1 MEYIKG
7 VLIIND
13 YCNGFINSDN
23 KRIYITKNNLGNA
36 FHGENVEVE
45 YYEEETIYHG
55 KVINYSLINKI
66 FVGYVCDNSSKN
78 TVLIYVHELTSKNL
92 IIIKNIYLTKKR
104 WVKVIITSES
114 NNILTGYILEII
126 DQDLDNIIEKKFN
139 IISEEYINYK
149 SIEPP
154 DIYKD
159 QTMLDTFTINET
171 NSFDCENAFS
181 IQVLNNKAYIYFHIS
196 DVTYYI
202 NPECPEFHNIIKKGC
217 TYYGNNKKWSMIPLN
232 YSDNICSIIPYKKSY
247 VLTNSF
253 IYDIILEKLEYNG
266 WFYSIVQSK
275 NKYNYDY
282 INTNLNNPIFN
293 LLYKCSLLIKNEIND
308 IIVPNRNQKP
318 NISETILHYW
328 KIMVNKMI
336 SSKIDNIIYVNNPIP
351 KIHKF
356 NSIKNYATSK
366 NINLNMNIKKRDE
379 LINFLNE
386 NINKSENENN
396 LLKYITQSLLEKCY
410 YSIDNDSYHYQLDM
424 SSYGE
429 FTSPINKASDLLN
442 HAILK
447 GFSINILDYIEYIND
462 SEFKK
467 DIIEKFILINS
478 YENIKLGHIFDSTII
493 ELNNN
498 RIIIYIEELY
508 SKYTI
513 DISQLS
519 CEKLIYS
526 HLKNSFKNSSNEY
539 KLFDN
544 LKVIVKNMA
553 FDNIDFDIYSIQ

>member
-1 MEYIKG
+1 MEYTKG

-13 YCNGFINSDN
+13 YGNGFINSDN
-23 KRIYITKNNLGNA
+23 KRIYITKNDLGNA
-36 FHGENVEVE
+36 FHGENIEVE

-66 FVGYVCDNSSKN
+66 FVGYVYDDSSKN
-78 TVLIYVHELTSKNL
+78 TVLIYVYELTSKNL
-92 IIIKNIYLTKKR
+92 IIIKNIYLTKKT

-126 DQDLDNIIEKKFN
+126 DQDLNNIIEKKFN
-139 IISEEYINYK
+139 IISKEYINYEF
-149 SIEPP
+149 IEPLN
-154 DIYKD
+154 IYKD

-202 NPECPEFHNIIKKGC
+202 NPECPDFHNIIKKGC
-217 TYYGNNKKWSMIPLN
+217 TYYSNNKKWNMLPLN

-253 IYDIILEKLEYNG
+253 IYDLISEKLEYNG

-282 INTNLNNPIFN
+282 INSNYNNPIFN
-293 LLYKCSLLIKNEIND
+293 LLYKSSLLIKDEIND
-308 IIVPNRNQKP
+308 IIVINRNLNP

-328 KIMVNKMI
+328 KIKVNQMI

-356 NSIKNYATSK
+356 NSIKNYAKSK
-366 NINLNMNIKKRDE
+366 NINLNINIKKRNE
-379 LINFLNE
+379 LINFVKD
-386 NINKSENENN
+386 NKNKNN
-396 LLKYITQSLLEKCY
+396 LLKYIIKSLLEKNY
-410 YSIDNDSYHYQLDM
+410 YSIDKDSYYYQLDM
-424 SSYGE
+424 SAYGE

-442 HAILK
+442 HVILK
-447 GFSINILDYIEYIND
+447 GVYINISDYIEYIND

-478 YENIKLGHIFDSTII
+478 YENIKLGQIFDSTII
-493 ELNNN
+493 ELNVNK
-498 RIIIYIEELY
+498 ITIYIDELD

-513 DISQLS
+513 DVLQLS
-519 CEKLIYS
+519 CQKLIYS
-526 HLKNSFKNSSNEY
+526 HLTNSFKNSYNEY

-544 LKVIVKNMA
+544 LKVIVKNID
-553 FDNIDFDIYSIQ
+553 FDNIEFDIYSIQ

>member
-1 MEYIKG
+1 MEYTKG

-45 YYEEETIYHG
+45 YYEEENIYHG
-55 KVINYSLINKI
+55 KIINYSLINKI
-66 FVGYVCDNSSKN
+66 FVGYVYDDSSYDSI
-78 TVLIYVHELTSKNL
+78 LIYIHELTSKNL
-92 IIIKNIYLTKKR
+92 IIVKNIYLTKKR
-104 WVKVIITSES
+104 WVKVIITSEK
-114 NNILTGYILEII
+114 NNTLNGYILEII
-126 DQDLDNIIEKKFN
+126 DENLDNIIEKKFN
-139 IISEEYINYK
+139 IISKEYINYK
-149 SIEPP
+149 FIEPQN
-154 DIYKD
+154 IYKD

-181 IQVLNNKAYIYFHIS
+181 IKLLNNKAYIYFHIS

-202 NPECPEFHNIIKKGC
+202 NPNCQDFHNIIKKGC
-217 TYYGNNKKWSMIPLN
+217 TYYGINKKWSMLPLN

-282 INTNLNNPIFN
+282 INNNLNNQKFD
-293 LLYKCSLLIKNEIND
+293 LLYKSSLLIKNEIND
-308 IIVPNRNQKP
+308 IIVRNRNP
-318 NISETILHYW
+318 NISENILHYW

-336 SSKIDNIIYVNNPIP
+336 SSKIDNIIYINNPIP

-356 NSIKNYATSK
+356 NIIKNYATSK
-366 NINLNMNIKKRDE
+366 NINLYIKQRDE

-386 NINKSENENN
+386 NINKSESN
-396 LLKYITQSLLEKCY
+396 LLKYIIKSLLEKSY
-410 YSIDNDSYHYQLDM
+410 YSMDKDTYHYQLDM
-424 SSYGE
+424 SAYGE

-447 GFSINILDYIEYIND
+447 GFSINISNYIEYIND

-478 YENIKLGHIFDSTII
+478 YENIKLGQIFDSIII
-493 ELNNN
+493 ELNINK
-498 RIIIYIEELY
+498 ITIYIEELD
-508 SKYTI
+508 SKYSI
-513 DISQLS
+513 DILQLS
-519 CEKLIYS
+519 CQKLIYS
-526 HLKNSFKNSSNEY
+526 HLTNSFKNSYNEY
-539 KLFDN
+539 KLFNN
-544 LKVIVKNMA
+544 LKVIVKNID
-553 FDNIDFDIYSIQ
+553 FDNIEFDIYSSQ

>member
-1 MEYIKG
+1 MEYTKG

-23 KRIYITKNNLGNA
+23 KRIYITKNNLNNA

-45 YYEEETIYHG
+45 YYEEEIIYHG

-66 FVGYVCDNSSKN
+66 FVGYVYDDSLED

-92 IIIKNIYLTKKR
+92 IIIKNIYLTKKT
-104 WVKVIITSES
+104 WVKVIITSEK
-114 NNILTGYILEII
+114 NNILTGYILEVI
-126 DQDLDNIIEKKFN
+126 DENLDNILEKKFN
-139 IISEEYINYK
+139 IISKEYINYEF
-149 SIEPP
+149 IEPLN
-154 DIYKD
+154 IYKD

-202 NPECPEFHNIIKKGC
+202 NPNCPDFHNIIKKGC
-217 TYYGNNKKWSMIPLN
+217 TYYSNNKKWNMLPLN

-275 NKYNYDY
+275 KKYNYDY
-282 INTNLNNPIFN
+282 INSNYNNPVFD
-293 LLYKCSLLIKNEIND
+293 LLYKSSLLIKDEIND
-308 IIVPNRNQKP
+308 IIVININPKPTP

-328 KIMVNKMI
+328 KIKVNQVI
-336 SSKIDNIIYVNNPIP
+336 SSKINNIIYVNNPIP
-351 KIHKF
+351 KVHKF
-356 NSIKNYATSK
+356 INIKNYAKSK
-366 NINLNMNIKKRDE
+366 NINLNINKRTE

-386 NINKSENENN
+386 NKNN
-396 LLKYITQSLLEKCY
+396 LLKYITQSLLEKSY
-410 YSIDNDSYHYQLDM
+410 YSINKNSYHYQLDM
-424 SSYGE
+424 SAYGE
-429 FTSPINKASDLLN
+429 WTSPINKASDLLN
-442 HAILK
+442 HCILK
-447 GFSINILDYIEYIND
+447 GFTIDILDYIEYIND

-467 DIIEKFILINS
+467 DIIEKFILINN
-478 YENIKLGHIFDSTII
+478 YENVKLGQIFDSTII
-493 ELNNN
+493 ELNVNK
-498 RIIIYIEELY
+498 ITIYIEEFY

-513 DISQLS
+513 DILQLS
-519 CEKLIYS
+519 SQKLIYS
-526 HLKNSFKNSSNEY
+526 HLTNSYNEY

-544 LKVIVKNMA
+544 LKVIVKNIV
-553 FDNIDFDIYSIQ
+553 FDNIEFDIYSIQ

>member
-1 MEYIKG
+1 MEYTKG
-7 VLIIND
+7 VLIINE

-45 YYEEETIYHG
+45 YYEEENIYHG

-66 FVGYVCDNSSKN
+66 FVGYVYDDSLYDS
-78 TVLIYVHELTSKNL
+78 TLIYVHELTSKNL
-92 IIIKNIYLTKKR
+92 IIIKNIYLNKKT
-104 WVKVIITSES
+104 WVKVIITSEK

-126 DQDLDNIIEKKFN
+126 DNNLDNIIEKKFN

-149 SIEPP
+149 SIEPLN
-154 DIYKD
+154 IYKD
-159 QTMLDTFTINET
+159 QTMFDTFTINET

-202 NPECPEFHNIIKKGC
+202 NPKCQEFHNIIKKGC
-217 TYYGNNKKWSMIPLN
+217 TYYGNNKKWSMLPLN

-253 IYDIILEKLEYNG
+253 IYDITLQKLEYNG

-282 INTNLNNPIFN
+282 INTNFNNPVFN

-308 IIVPNRNQKP
+308 IIVRNPNS

-328 KIMVNKMI
+328 KIKVNKLM
-336 SSKIDNIIYVNNPIP
+336 SSKIDNIIYLNNPIP
-351 KIHKF
+351 KSHKF
-356 NSIKNYATSK
+356 NIIKNYATSK
-366 NINLNMNIKKRDE
+366 NINLYINIKKRDE

-386 NINKSENENN
+386 NINESERENN
-396 LLKYITQSLLEKCY
+396 LLKYITKLLLEQCY
-410 YSIDNDSYHYQLDM
+410 YSIDKDSYHYQLDI
-424 SSYGE
+424 SDYAE

-442 HAILK
+442 HCILK
-447 GFSINILDYIEYIND
+447 GFPINISNYIKYINE

-467 DIIEKFILINS
+467 DIIQKFIFINN
-478 YENIKLGHIFDSTII
+478 YENIKLGQTFSSTII

-498 RIIIYIEELY
+498 RITFYIEELD
-508 SKYTI
+508 SKYSI
-513 DISQLS
+513 DILSLSCQKLVYSQLTNS
-519 CEKLIYS
+519 
-526 HLKNSFKNSSNEY
+526 LKNSYNEY

-544 LKVIVKNMA
+544 LKVIIKNIV
-553 FDNIDFDIYSIQ
+553 FDNIEFDIYSI

>member
-1 MEYIKG
+1 MEYTKG
-7 VLIIND
+7 VLIINE
-13 YCNGFINSDN
+13 YSNGFINSNN

-45 YYEEETIYHG
+45 YYEEEMIYHG

-66 FVGYVCDNSSKN
+66 FVGYVYDDSLED

-92 IIIKNIYLTKKR
+92 IIIKNIYLTKKT
-104 WVKVIITSES
+104 WVKVIITSEK
-114 NNILTGYILEII
+114 NNILTGYILEVI
-126 DQDLDNIIEKKFN
+126 DENLDNILEKKFN
-139 IISEEYINYK
+139 IISKEYINYEF
-149 SIEPP
+149 IEPLN
-154 DIYKD
+154 IYKD

-202 NPECPEFHNIIKKGC
+202 NPECPDFHNIIKKGC

-275 NKYNYDY
+275 KKYNYDY
-282 INTNLNNPIFN
+282 INSNYNNPVFD
-293 LLYKCSLLIKNEIND
+293 LLYKSSLLIKDEIND
-308 IIVPNRNQKP
+308 IIVININPKPTP

-328 KIMVNKMI
+328 KIKVNQIM
-336 SSKIDNIIYVNNPIP
+336 SSKINNIIYVNNPIP

-356 NSIKNYATSK
+356 SNIKNYAKSK
-366 NINLNMNIKKRDE
+366 NINLNINKRTE

-386 NINKSENENN
+386 NINN
-396 LLKYITQSLLEKCY
+396 LLKYIIKSLLEKNY
-410 YSIDNDSYHYQLDM
+410 YSIDKNSYHYQLDM
-424 SSYGE
+424 SAYGE
-429 FTSPINKASDLLN
+429 WTSPINKASDLLN
-442 HAILK
+442 HCILK
-447 GFSINILDYIEYIND
+447 GFTIDILDYIEYIND

-467 DIIEKFILINS
+467 DIIEKFILINN
-478 YENIKLGHIFDSTII
+478 YENVKLGQIFDSTII
-493 ELNNN
+493 ELNVNK
-498 RIIIYIEELY
+498 ITIYIEEFY

-513 DISQLS
+513 NILQLS
-519 CEKLIYS
+519 SQKLIYS
-526 HLKNSFKNSSNEY
+526 HLTNSYNKY

-544 LKVIVKNMA
+544 LKVIVKNIV
-553 FDNIDFDIYSIQ
+553 FDNIEFDIYSIQ

>member
-1 MEYIKG
+1 MEYTKG
-7 VLIIND
+7 VLIINE
-13 YCNGFINSDN
+13 YSNGFINSDN

-55 KVINYSLINKI
+55 KIINYSLINKI
-66 FVGYVCDNSSKN
+66 FVGYVYDDLLED

-92 IIIKNIYLTKKR
+92 IIIKNIYLTKKT

-126 DQDLDNIIEKKFN
+126 DQNLDNILEKKFN
-139 IISEEYINYK
+139 IISKEYINYEF
-149 SIEPP
+149 IEPLN
-154 DIYKD
+154 IYKD

-202 NPECPEFHNIIKKGC
+202 NPECSDFHNIIKKGC
-217 TYYGNNKKWSMIPLN
+217 TYCGNNKKWNMLPLN
-232 YSDNICSIIPYKKSY
+232 YSNNICSIIPYKKSY

-266 WFYSIVQSK
+266 WFYSIIESK

-282 INTNLNNPIFN
+282 INSNYNNPVFD
-293 LLYKCSLLIKNEIND
+293 LLYKSSLLIKDEIND
-308 IIVPNRNQKP
+308 IIVININPKP

-328 KIMVNKMI
+328 KIKVNQMI
-336 SSKIDNIIYVNNPIP
+336 SSKIDNIIYVANPIP

-356 NSIKNYATSK
+356 SNIKNYAKSK
-366 NINLNMNIKKRDE
+366 NINLNINNRNE

-386 NINKSENENN
+386 NINN
-396 LLKYITQSLLEKCY
+396 LLKYIIKSLLEKNY
-410 YSIDNDSYHYQLDM
+410 YSIDKNSYHYQLDM
-424 SSYGE
+424 SAYGE
-429 FTSPINKASDLLN
+429 WTSPINKASDLLN
-442 HAILK
+442 HCILK
-447 GFSINILDYIEYIND
+447 GFTIDILDYIEYIND

-467 DIIEKFILINS
+467 DIIEKFILINN
-478 YENIKLGHIFDSTII
+478 YENVKLGQIFYSIII
-493 ELNNN
+493 ELNVNK
-498 RIIIYIEELY
+498 ITIYIEEFD

-513 DISQLS
+513 DILQLS
-519 CEKLIYS
+519 SQKLIYN
-526 HLKNSFKNSSNEY
+526 HLTNSYNEY

-544 LKVIVKNMA
+544 LKVIVKNIA
-553 FDNIDFDIYSIQ
+553 FNNIEFDIYSIQ

>member
-1 MEYIKG
+1 MEYTKG
-7 VLIIND
+7 VLIINE

-45 YYEEETIYHG
+45 YYEEENIYHG
-55 KVINYSLINKI
+55 KIINYSLINKI
-66 FVGYVCDNSSKN
+66 FVGYVYDDLLED

-92 IIIKNIYLTKKR
+92 IIIKNIYLTKKT

-126 DQDLDNIIEKKFN
+126 DQNLDNILEKKFN
-139 IISEEYINYK
+139 IISKEYINYEF
-149 SIEPP
+149 IEPLN
-154 DIYKD
+154 IYKD

-202 NPECPEFHNIIKKGC
+202 NPECSDFHNIIKKGC
-217 TYYGNNKKWSMIPLN
+217 TYCGNNKKWNMLPLN
-232 YSDNICSIIPYKKSY
+232 YSNNICSIIPYKKSY

-266 WFYSIVQSK
+266 WFYSIIESK

-282 INTNLNNPIFN
+282 INSNYNNPVFD
-293 LLYKCSLLIKNEIND
+293 LLYKSSLLIKDEIND
-308 IIVPNRNQKP
+308 IIVININPKPIP

-328 KIMVNKMI
+328 KIKVNQMI
-336 SSKIDNIIYVNNPIP
+336 SSKIDNIIYVANPIP

-356 NSIKNYATSK
+356 SNIKNYAKSK
-366 NINLNMNIKKRDE
+366 NINLNINNRNE

-386 NINKSENENN
+386 NINN
-396 LLKYITQSLLEKCY
+396 LLKYIIKSLLEKNY
-410 YSIDNDSYHYQLDM
+410 YSIDKNSYHYQLDM
-424 SSYGE
+424 SAYGE
-429 FTSPINKASDLLN
+429 WTSPINKASDLLN
-442 HAILK
+442 HCILK
-447 GFSINILDYIEYIND
+447 GFTIDILDYIEYIND

-467 DIIEKFILINS
+467 DIIEKFILINN
-478 YENIKLGHIFDSTII
+478 YENVKLGQIFYSIII
-493 ELNNN
+493 ELNVNK
-498 RIIIYIEELY
+498 ITIYIEEFD

-513 DISQLS
+513 DILQLS
-519 CEKLIYS
+519 SQKLIYN
-526 HLKNSFKNSSNEY
+526 HLTNSYNEY

-544 LKVIVKNMA
+544 LKVIVKNIA
-553 FDNIDFDIYSIQ
+553 FNNIEFDIYSIQ